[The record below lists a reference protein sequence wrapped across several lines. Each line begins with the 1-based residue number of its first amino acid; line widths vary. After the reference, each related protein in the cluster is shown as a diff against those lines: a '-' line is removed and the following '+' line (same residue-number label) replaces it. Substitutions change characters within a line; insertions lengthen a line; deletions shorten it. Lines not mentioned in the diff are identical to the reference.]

1 MCNIINKI
9 QFYWAYFKTIVY
21 YGRFINSIGF
31 KTVIYSVNRLVNPCN
46 IRIGDKVVIEKEATL
61 YSITNYANKKYDGK
75 ITIGNYVYINYGFN
89 ATAAN
94 SIEIKDDVLIAFNVS
109 LFDFDHGYEDIS
121 RNINQTD
128 LVVKGK
134 IVIGE
139 KSWLGMNVSILGN
152 VTIGKHC
159 VIAANSV
166 VTRDIPDY
174 SVVAGNPSKIV
185 KKYNQETKKWEKVI

>member
-1 MCNIINKI
+1 MTIIYYKHCFKKI
-9 QFYWAYFKTIVY
+9 GT
-21 YGRFINSIGF
+21 N
-31 KTVIYSVNRLVNPCN
+31 TVIYPVNRLFNPFN
-46 IRIGDKVVIEKEATL
+46 VTIGNGVVIEKEATF
-61 YSITNYANKKYDGK
+61 YAVKNFAGKKYDGK
-75 ITIGNYVYINYGFN
+75 ITIGNNVYINYGFN

-94 SIEIKDDVLIAFNVS
+94 YIEIQDDVLIAYNVS

-121 RNINQTD
+121 KNINQTD

-174 SVVAGNPSKIV
+174 SVVVGNPSKII
-185 KKYNQETKKWEKVI
+185 KQYNASTGKWEKVI